1 MRRSSFLLIPIWSF
15 VGLIFFSTS
24 LFAEGKLLSKRSEF
38 LVAPEV
44 LIKSNSTATFRVID
58 TRDHDAYQKGH
69 IPGAVWVD
77 SATWKKLSA
86 NPKTLVDA
94 KSWEEPLAKLGIQ
107 QDMRVIVYGDPM
119 SDVARMWWLLKYL
132 GVKNV
137 AILDGGYKAWTAAE
151 GKTTSDVVEVPAGV
165 STVHLDD
172 QRLIE
177 LSELVECC
185 LEEKNATLIDNRS
198 AAEFNGEAGASQR
211 KGRIPGACHVE
222 WLEFLD
228 TNGRFLSDEQLREKL
243 ASPQLDP
250 AKQIILHCQT
260 GGRSSVGAFVVE
272 MLGYPKVGNY
282 YNGWSQYSVEA
293 NLPVSKN

>member
-1 MRRSSFLLIPIWSF
+1 MRPSSFHTIPLWSF
-15 VGLIFFSTS
+15 VGLVFFSAS

-38 LVAPEV
+38 LVAPEE
-44 LIKSNSTATFRVID
+44 LIKSDSASKVRVID
-58 TRDHDAYQKGH
+58 TRDNDAFQKGH
-69 IPGAVWVD
+69 IPGAILAD
-77 SATWKKLSA
+77 TATWKKLSA
-86 NPKTLVDA
+86 NPKTLADA

-137 AILDGGYKAWTAAE
+137 AILDGGYKAWTAVG
-151 GKTTSDVVEVPAGV
+151 GKTTSDVVEVPAGISSV
-165 STVHLDD
+165 QLDD

-185 LEEKNATLIDNRS
+185 LEQKSATLIDNRS
-198 AAEFNGEAGASQR
+198 AAEFKGEAGASQR

-228 TNGRFLSDEQLREKL
+228 GNGRFLTDEQLKEKL
-243 ASPQLDP
+243 AGAQLEP
-250 AKQIILHCQT
+250 SKQIILHCQT
-260 GGRSSVGAFVVE
+260 GGRSSVGAFVIE
-272 MLGYPKVGNY
+272 MLGYPHVGNY
-282 YNGWSQYSVEA
+282 YNGWSQYSVDS
-293 NLPVSKN
+293 NLPVDK

>member
-1 MRRSSFLLIPIWSF
+1 MRPSSFLLIPFWSL
-15 VGLIFFSTS
+15 VGLVFFSDA

-38 LVAPEV
+38 LIAPEE
-44 LIKSNSTATFRVID
+44 LLKSDLGSQLRVID
-58 TRDHDAYQKGH
+58 TRDKEAYQKGH
-69 IPGAVWVD
+69 IPGAVLAD
-77 SATWKKLSA
+77 TATWKKLSA
-86 NPKTLVDA
+86 NAKTLADA

-107 QDMRVIVYGDPM
+107 QEMRVIVYGDPM

-137 AILDGGYKAWTAAE
+137 AILDGGYKAWAALG
-151 GKTTSDVVEVPAGV
+151 GKTTNDVVEVPTGT
-165 STVHLDD
+165 STVQLDE

-185 LEEKNATLIDNRS
+185 LEQKNATLIDNRS
-198 AAEFNGEAGASQR
+198 AAEFKGEAGASQR

-228 TNGRFLSDEQLREKL
+228 TNGRFLTDEQLREKL
-243 ASPQLDP
+243 ASAQLDP

-293 NLPVSKN
+293 DLPVSKN

>member
-1 MRRSSFLLIPIWSF
+1 MRYSNVILPLWSLVSLFLL
-15 VGLIFFSTS
+15 STS
-24 LFAEGKLLSKRSEF
+24 LIAENKLLSKRSEF
-38 LVAPEV
+38 LISPEE
-44 LIKSNSTATFRVID
+44 LLKSDSASQFRVID
-58 TRDHDAYQKGH
+58 TRDKDAYQKGH
-69 IPGAVWVD
+69 IPGAILAD
-77 SATWKKLSA
+77 TATWKKLSA
-86 NPKTLVDA
+86 DPKALVDA

-137 AILDGGYKAWTAAE
+137 AILDGGYKSWTALG
-151 GKTTSDVVEVPAGV
+151 GKTTSDVVEVPTGIR
-165 STVHLDD
+165 TVQLDD

-185 LEEKNATLIDNRS
+185 LEQKSATLIDNRS
-198 AAEFNGEAGASQR
+198 AAEFKGEAGASQR

-243 ASPQLDP
+243 AIAQLDP
-250 AKQIILHCQT
+250 SKQIILHCQT

-272 MLGYPKVGNY
+272 MLGYSKVGNY
-282 YNGWSQYSVEA
+282 YNGWSQYSVDP
-293 NLPVSKN
+293 NLPVNKN